1 MKKLTII
8 LTALMVVGLLASNL
22 ALAANPPQPT
32 YGTADVEGD
41 PSEWDLAEDGS
52 GDFFANMYRAADT
65 DKPVESKLYLRYDCS
80 TNTLYALVLG
90 VEGVPVLSNLPDDAF
105 IKIGNPSPPP
115 PELKL
120 VDGNSGDDGTPPDFA
135 WVDQGFDGNNN
146 HARGWEG
153 SASLPEGNY
162 KLNVHTQVFDDGEAQ
177 TSAVPNREIDLVIQC
192 PETGTIIVVK
202 DAEPE
207 SDREFPFTSDIPGHA
222 SFSLVDDGSGTND
235 SQVFPD
241 LTPGSY
247 DVSELVPDGWN
258 LSHIDCVDPDRGS
271 SVDAATASIDLDS
284 GETVVCTF
292 TNEAQPG
299 TIIIKK
305 VTDPEGGEGFSFAD
319 NIAAPNSF
327 TLGDGGMQTFNDV
340 TPGSYAV
347 TEDDPLATPGQDDK
361 GQFYDL
367 VDLVCEDSDAEGT
380 ASTVDLGFR
389 QANINLDPGETVT
402 CTFTNEKQKPSAI
415 RLIEDSFAVQA
426 GAGSSVTIAWETG
439 TEIDNVGYNLY
450 RATSANGPWARINDT
465 LITAQGD
472 ALFGASYSF
481 VDRPG
486 RGTFYYRLEDVDY
499 YGVST
504 LYDPVVID
512 LGPAIRAPW
521 FRPSLPEF

>member
-1 MKKLTII
+1 MNERRKITSVAVLI
-8 LTALMVVGLLASNL
+8 L
-22 ALAANPPQPT
+22 
-32 YGTADVEGD
+32 
-41 PSEWDLAEDGS
+41 
-52 GDFFANMYRAADT
+52 
-65 DKPVESKLYLRYDCS
+65 
-80 TNTLYALVLG
+80 LVLG
-90 VEGVPVLSNLPDDAF
+90 MIFAAPAGAQDGGDPGPPS
-105 IKIGNPSPPP
+105 GNGTTPIW
-115 PELKL
+115 
-120 VDGNSGDDGTPPDFA
+120 VDGNPNCADLGYEFGYKPQPEPPPTGTYTFPDTVNTVTITSDGIYFDWSSTLGIDAVIVKGGPNADTYVYDPPSESFGDTGLHSPVNP
-135 WVDQGFDGNNN
+135 NNGQIYAIS
-146 HARGWEG
+146 HIEFCYHIEEQ
-153 SASLPEGNY
+153 PE
-162 KLNVHTQVFDDGEAQ
+162 
-177 TSAVPNREIDLVIQC
+177 P
-192 PETGTIIVVK
+192 GTIIVVK

-207 SDREFPFTSDIPGHA
+207 SDQEFSFTSNIPGHA
-222 SFSLVDDGSGTND
+222 SFSLVDDGSGSNDTN
-235 SQVFPD
+235 VFPD

-258 LSHIDCVDPDRGS
+258 LSHIACIDPDQGS
-271 SVDAATASIDLDS
+271 STDTTTASIDLDS

-292 TNEAQPG
+292 YNEAQPG

-305 VTDPEGGEGFSFAD
+305 VTDPKGGEGFSFTD
-319 NIAAPNSF
+319 DIAAPNSF

-340 TPGSYAV
+340 APGSYAV
-347 TEDDPLATPGQDDK
+347 TEDDPLATLGQDDK
-361 GQFYDL
+361 GKFYDL

-380 ASTVDLGFR
+380 ASTVDLGAR

-415 RLIEDSFAVQA
+415 NFIEDSFAVQA

-439 TEIDNVGYNLY
+439 TEIDNAGYNLY
-450 RATSANGPWARINDT
+450 RATSVQGPWTRINNA
-465 LITAQGD
+465 LIAAQGD

-504 LYDPVVID
+504 LHDPVAVD